1 MKKKNGN
8 GRVNSLTISQAIAGY
23 DLAAAARRLS
33 SHTLADYHNTF
44 RKFTEFLEDDPPL
57 SSITPDQV
65 RTFLAAQTVSKKT
78 CLNYYTGLCALWTWA
93 VKEKLVETHV
103 PRLVDPPD
111 PEERDIVPY
120 TEADVRSLLGAID
133 RSRTYT
139 RPGKRE
145 CSNAQPN
152 AARNRAILLL
162 LLDTGMRAS
171 ELCEI
176 KIHQVDIKNRRVSVF
191 GKGSKERTLPFGPR
205 TGQAIWKYLVTRKDE
220 SANAH
225 LFATAGGD
233 ALDRNELLHMIRA
246 LARRAGVHGANCHRF
261 RHTFAINYLR
271 NGGDGFTL
279 QEMLGHTTMDMVKT
293 YLHLAQADLDSSHRR
308 ASPVEHW
315 RL

>member
-1 MKKKNGN
+1 MKKN
-8 GRVNSLTISQAIAGY
+8 GRVNHSLTLSQAIAGY

-33 SHTLADYHNTF
+33 PHTLADYHNTF
-44 RKFTEFLEDDPPL
+44 RKFAEFLEADPPL
-57 SSITPDQV
+57 SSITANQV
-65 RTFLAAQTVSKKT
+65 RSFLAAQAVSKKT

-93 VKEKLVETHV
+93 IKEDLVEIHV

-120 TEADVRSLLGAID
+120 TESDVRALLGALD
-133 RSRTYT
+133 RSRSYT

-145 CSNAQPN
+145 CSNTQPN
-152 AARNRAILLL
+152 AIRNRAILLL

-171 ELCEI
+171 ELCDL
-176 KIHQVDIKNRRVSVF
+176 KIFRVDLKNRRVSVF

-205 TGQAIWKYLVTRKDE
+205 TGQAIFKYLITRKDE
-220 SANAH
+220 SANAP
-225 LFATAGGD
+225 LFATVAGD

-246 LARRAGVHGANCHRF
+246 LARRAGVQAANCHRF

-271 NGGDGFTL
+271 NGGDAFTL
-279 QEMLGHTTMDMVKT
+279 QEMLGHTTMDMVRT
-293 YLHLAQADLDSSHRR
+293 YLRLAQADLDASHRR

>member
-1 MKKKNGN
+1 MKKKN
-8 GRVNSLTISQAIAGY
+8 GRVNSLTLSRAITGY

-33 SHTLADYHNTF
+33 PHTLADYHNTF
-44 RKFTEFLEDDPPL
+44 RKFTEYLENDPPL
-57 SSITPDQV
+57 ASITPDLV
-65 RTFLAAQTVSKKT
+65 RSFLAAQTVSKKT

-93 VKEKLVETHV
+93 VKGELVEIHT
-103 PRLVDPPD
+103 PRLVDPPK

-120 TEADVRSLLGAID
+120 TEADVRALLGALD
-133 RSRTYT
+133 RSRFYT

-152 AARNRAILLL
+152 AVRNRAILLL

-171 ELCEI
+171 ELCDL
-176 KIHQVDIKNRRVSVF
+176 KIFHADLKNRHVSVF

-205 TGQAIWKYLVTRKDE
+205 TGQAIWKYLVTRKGE
-220 SANAH
+220 LANSPLFANA
-225 LFATAGGD
+225 AGD
-233 ALDRNELLHMIRA
+233 SLDRNELLHMIRA
-246 LARRAGVHGANCHRF
+246 LARRAGVRTANVHRF

-271 NGGDGFTL
+271 NGGDGYTL

-293 YLHLAQADLDSSHRR
+293 YLRLAQADLDASHRR
-308 ASPVEHW
+308 TSPVEHW